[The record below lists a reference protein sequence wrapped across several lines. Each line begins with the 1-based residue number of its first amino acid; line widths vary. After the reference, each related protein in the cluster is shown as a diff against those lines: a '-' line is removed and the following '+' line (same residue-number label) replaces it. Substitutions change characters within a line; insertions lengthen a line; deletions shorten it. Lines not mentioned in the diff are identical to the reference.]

1 MDIKEIKIGK
11 KYLFKVGGV
20 IILQSRTGSPRTYSP
35 APRW

>member
-20 IILQSRTGSPRTYSP
+20 IILPPRTGSPRTYSP
-35 APRW
+35 AHQW